1 MRIVLTKNGVNII
14 KEIDDVPRRR
24 NKTYDSSYSSLRT
37 RSEVKEDS
45 NPFDNLNKK
54 DSNYKEITL
63 TEKKLKIPFEMEEKY
78 TKFKNENEENTLKS
92 LNSSEQLLPDILSN
106 INKSIENDTKISSS
120 NSQLPIIKNSYP
132 IKYIISPKSYQKLSN
147 DVKLKKQLLKR
158 GTKLTEDNFRSVVY
172 EDPQKIFDKNSSFE
186 INTLNRNLIMYLNTD
201 ETISNSYIA
210 KLNKYNKEKL
220 KKLNKICQNEFYYR
234 DQEKIINKYIK
245 NKLKRDVIQIVD
257 NYKEKLD
264 EMKND
269 LDKSREV
276 IRNGELPKFDKRE
289 RYLNQI
295 IKAERDWSKYN
306 TARLYK
312 KSNPPITSLYNRR
325 HDDDDEK

>member
-78 TKFKNENEENTLKS
+78 IKIKNENEEETLKS

-210 KLNKYNKEKL
+210 KLNKYNKEKI
-220 KKLNKICQNEFYYR
+220 KKLNKICQNAFYYKE
-234 DQEKIINKYIK
+234 QEKMINKLIK
-245 NKLKRDVIQIVD
+245 KKLRSDIIHIND
-257 NYKEKLD
+257 IYKEQLD

-269 LDKSREV
+269 LEKSKV
-276 IRNGELPKFDKRE
+276 VFQNGELPKFDNRE

-295 IKAERDWSKYN
+295 IKAERDWSRFN
-306 TARLYK
+306 TARFYK
-312 KSNPPITSLYNRR
+312 KSNPPITSLYNRKS
-325 HDDDDEK
+325 DDEEN

>member
-24 NKTYDSSYSSLRT
+24 NRTYDSSYSSVRT
-37 RSEVKEDS
+37 RSNNVKEDS

-54 DSNYKEITL
+54 NSNYKEITL

-78 TKFKNENEENTLKS
+78 IKIKNENEEETLKS

-106 INKSIENDTKISSS
+106 INKSIENDSKVSSS
-120 NSQLPIIKNSYP
+120 NTQLPIIKNSYP

-147 DVKLKKQLLKR
+147 DVKLQKQLLKK
-158 GTKLTEDNFRSVVY
+158 GKKLTEDNFRSVVY

-210 KLNKYNKEKL
+210 KLNKYNKEKI
-220 KKLNKICQNEFYYR
+220 KKLNKICQNAFYYKE
-234 DQEKIINKYIK
+234 QEKIINKLIK
-245 NKLKRDVIQIVD
+245 KKLRSDIIHIND
-257 NYKEKLD
+257 TYKEQLD

-269 LDKSREV
+269 LEKSKSV
-276 IRNGELPKFDKRE
+276 LKNGELPKFDNRE

-295 IKAERDWSKYN
+295 IRAERDWSRFN
-306 TARLYK
+306 TARFYK
-312 KSNPPITSLYNRR
+312 KSNPPITSLYNRK
-325 HDDDDEK
+325 HDEEEN

>member
-245 NKLKRDVIQIVD
+245 NKLKRDVIQIAD

-312 KSNPPITSLYNRR
+312 KSNPPITSLYNRKS
-325 HDDDDEK
+325 DDEEN

>member
-210 KLNKYNKEKL
+210 KLNKYNKEKI
-220 KKLNKICQNEFYYR
+220 KKLNKICQNAFYYKE
-234 DQEKIINKYIK
+234 QEKMINKLIK
-245 NKLKRDVIQIVD
+245 KKLRSDIIHIND
-257 NYKEKLD
+257 IYKEQLD

-269 LDKSREV
+269 LEKSKV
-276 IRNGELPKFDKRE
+276 VFQNGELPKFDNRE

-295 IKAERDWSKYN
+295 IKRFW
-306 TARLYK
+306 
-312 KSNPPITSLYNRR
+312 
-325 HDDDDEK
+325 

>member
-210 KLNKYNKEKL
+210 KLNKYNKEKI
-220 KKLNKICQNEFYYR
+220 KKLNKICQNAFYYKE
-234 DQEKIINKYIK
+234 QEKMINKLIK
-245 NKLKRDVIQIVD
+245 KKLRSDIIHIND
-257 NYKEKLD
+257 IYKEQLD

-269 LDKSREV
+269 LEKSKV
-276 IRNGELPKFDKRE
+276 VFQNGELPKFDNRE

-295 IKAERDWSKYN
+295 IKAERDWSRFN
-306 TARLYK
+306 TARFYK
-312 KSNPPITSLYNRR
+312 KSNPPITSLYNRKS
-325 HDDDDEK
+325 DDEEN

>member
-210 KLNKYNKEKL
+210 KLNKYNKEKK
-220 KKLNKICQNEFYYR
+220 KKLNKICQNAFYYKE
-234 DQEKIINKYIK
+234 QEKMINKLIK
-245 NKLKRDVIQIVD
+245 KKLRSDIIHIND
-257 NYKEKLD
+257 IYKEQLD

-269 LDKSREV
+269 LEKSKV
-276 IRNGELPKFDKRE
+276 VFKNGELPKFDNRE

-295 IKAERDWSKYN
+295 IKAERDWSRFN
-306 TARLYK
+306 TARFYK

>member
-1 MRIVLTKNGVNII
+1 
-14 KEIDDVPRRR
+14 
-24 NKTYDSSYSSLRT
+24 
-37 RSEVKEDS
+37 
-45 NPFDNLNKK
+45 
-54 DSNYKEITL
+54 
-63 TEKKLKIPFEMEEKY
+63 MEEKY
-78 TKFKNENEENTLKS
+78 IKIKNENEEETLKS

-147 DVKLKKQLLKR
+147 DVKLQKQLLKR
-158 GTKLTEDNFRSVVY
+158 GKKLTEDNFRSVVY

-210 KLNKYNKEKL
+210 KLNKYNKEKI
-220 KKLNKICQNEFYYR
+220 KKLNKICQNAFYYKE
-234 DQEKIINKYIK
+234 QEKIINKLIK
-245 NKLKRDVIQIVD
+245 KKLRSDIIHIND
-257 NYKEKLD
+257 SYKEQLD

-269 LDKSREV
+269 LEKSKSV
-276 IRNGELPKFDKRE
+276 LKNGELPKFDNRE

-295 IKAERDWSKYN
+295 FRAERDWSRFN
-306 TARLYK
+306 TARFYK
-312 KSNPPITSLYNRR
+312 KSNPPITSLYNRK
-325 HDDDDEK
+325 HDEEEN

>member
-24 NKTYDSSYSSLRT
+24 NRTYDSSYSSVRT
-37 RSEVKEDS
+37 RSNVKEDS

-54 DSNYKEITL
+54 NSNYKEITL

-78 TKFKNENEENTLKS
+78 IKIKNENEEETLKS

-106 INKSIENDTKISSS
+106 INKSIENDSKVSSS
-120 NSQLPIIKNSYP
+120 NTQLPIIKNSYP

-210 KLNKYNKEKL
+210 KLNKYNKEKI
-220 KKLNKICQNEFYYR
+220 KKLNKICQNAFYYKE
-234 DQEKIINKYIK
+234 QEKIINKLIK
-245 NKLKRDVIQIVD
+245 KKLRSDIIHIND
-257 NYKEKLD
+257 SYKEQLD

-269 LDKSREV
+269 LEKSKSV
-276 IRNGELPKFDKRE
+276 LKNGELPKFDNRE

-295 IKAERDWSKYN
+295 IKAERDWSRFN
-306 TARLYK
+306 TARFYK
-312 KSNPPITSLYNRR
+312 KSNPPITSLYNRK
-325 HDDDDEK
+325 HDEEEN

>member
-24 NKTYDSSYSSLRT
+24 NRTYDSSYSSVRT
-37 RSEVKEDS
+37 RSNVKEDS

-54 DSNYKEITL
+54 NSNYKEITL

-78 TKFKNENEENTLKS
+78 IKIKNENEEETLKS

-106 INKSIENDTKISSS
+106 INKSIENDSKVSSS
-120 NSQLPIIKNSYP
+120 NTQLPIIKNSYP

-158 GTKLTEDNFRSVVY
+158 GKKLTEDNFRSVVY

-210 KLNKYNKEKL
+210 KLNKYNKEKI
-220 KKLNKICQNEFYYR
+220 KKLNKICQNAFYYKE
-234 DQEKIINKYIK
+234 QEKIINKLIK
-245 NKLKRDVIQIVD
+245 KKLRSDIIHIND
-257 NYKEKLD
+257 SYKEQLD

-269 LDKSREV
+269 LEKSKSV
-276 IRNGELPKFDKRE
+276 LKNGELPKFDNRE

-295 IKAERDWSKYN
+295 IKAERDWSRFN
-306 TARLYK
+306 TARFYK
-312 KSNPPITSLYNRR
+312 KSNPPITSLYNRK
-325 HDDDDEK
+325 HDEEEN

>member
-120 NSQLPIIKNSYP
+120 NTQLPIIKNSYP

-147 DVKLKKQLLKR
+147 DVKLQKQLLKR
-158 GTKLTEDNFRSVVY
+158 GKKLTEDNFRSVVY

-210 KLNKYNKEKL
+210 KLNKYNKEKI
-220 KKLNKICQNEFYYR
+220 KKLNKICQNAFYYKE
-234 DQEKIINKYIK
+234 QEKIINKLIK
-245 NKLKRDVIQIVD
+245 KKLRSDIIHIND
-257 NYKEKLD
+257 SYKEQLD

-269 LDKSREV
+269 LEKSKSV
-276 IRNGELPKFDKRE
+276 LKNGELPKFDNRE

-295 IKAERDWSKYN
+295 FRAERDWSRFN
-306 TARLYK
+306 TARFYK
-312 KSNPPITSLYNRR
+312 KSNPPITSLYNRK
-325 HDDDDEK
+325 HDEEEN

>member
-14 KEIDDVPRRR
+14 KEIDDVPRHR
-24 NKTYDSSYSSLRT
+24 NKTYDSHLSSKKT
-37 RSEVKEDS
+37 KSKEIEET
-45 NPFDNLNKK
+45 NPFDYLNKK
-54 DSNYKEITL
+54 LSNYKEIEL
-63 TEKKLKIPFEMEEKY
+63 TEKKLKIPFDMEEKY
-78 TKFKNENEENTLKS
+78 TKFKNENEESNLKS
-92 LNSSEQLLPDILSN
+92 LNSSEQILPDILSN
-106 INKSIENDTKISSS
+106 INKSIEMDSKNLSS
-120 NSQLPIIKNSYP
+120 NSQLPLIQNSYP
-132 IKYIISPKSYQKLSN
+132 LKYIMNAKSYQKLAN
-147 DVKLKKQLLKR
+147 DVKLKKQLLKK
-158 GTKLTEDNFRSVVY
+158 GKKLTEDNFRSVVY

>member
-54 DSNYKEITL
+54 NSNYKEITL

-78 TKFKNENEENTLKS
+78 IKIKNENEEETLKS

-147 DVKLKKQLLKR
+147 DVKLKKQL
-158 GTKLTEDNFRSVVY
+158 
-172 EDPQKIFDKNSSFE
+172 
-186 INTLNRNLIMYLNTD
+186 
-201 ETISNSYIA
+201 
-210 KLNKYNKEKL
+210 
-220 KKLNKICQNEFYYR
+220 
-234 DQEKIINKYIK
+234 
-245 NKLKRDVIQIVD
+245 
-257 NYKEKLD
+257 
-264 EMKND
+264 
-269 LDKSREV
+269 
-276 IRNGELPKFDKRE
+276 
-289 RYLNQI
+289 
-295 IKAERDWSKYN
+295 
-306 TARLYK
+306 RL
-312 KSNPPITSLYNRR
+312 
-325 HDDDDEK
+325 

>member
-210 KLNKYNKEKL
+210 KLNKYNKEKI
-220 KKLNKICQNEFYYR
+220 KKLNKICQNAFYYKE
-234 DQEKIINKYIK
+234 QEKMINKLIK
-245 NKLKRDVIQIVD
+245 KKLRSDIIHIND
-257 NYKEKLD
+257 IYKEQLD

-269 LDKSREV
+269 LEKSKV
-276 IRNGELPKFDKRE
+276 VFKNGELPKFDNRE

-295 IKAERDWSKYN
+295 IKAERDWSRFN
-306 TARLYK
+306 TARFYK
-312 KSNPPITSLYNRR
+312 KSNPPITSLYNRKS
-325 HDDDDEK
+325 DDEEN

>member
-106 INKSIENDTKISSS
+106 INKSIENDSKVSSS
-120 NSQLPIIKNSYP
+120 NTQLPIIKNSYP

-210 KLNKYNKEKL
+210 KLNKYNKEKI
-220 KKLNKICQNEFYYR
+220 KKLNKICQNAFYYKE
-234 DQEKIINKYIK
+234 QEKMINKLIK
-245 NKLKRDVIQIVD
+245 KKLRSDIIHIND
-257 NYKEKLD
+257 SYKEQLD

-269 LDKSREV
+269 LEKSKSV
-276 IRNGELPKFDKRE
+276 LKNGELPKFDNRE

-295 IKAERDWSKYN
+295 FRAERDWSRFN
-306 TARLYK
+306 TARFYK
-312 KSNPPITSLYNRR
+312 KSNPPITSLYNRKS
-325 HDDDDEK
+325 DDEEN

>member
-186 INTLNRNLIMYLNTD
+186 ISALNRNLIMYLNTD

-210 KLNKYNKEKL
+210 KLNKYNKEKI
-220 KKLNKICQNEFYYR
+220 KKLNKICQNAFYYKE
-234 DQEKIINKYIK
+234 QEKMINKLIK
-245 NKLKRDVIQIVD
+245 KKLRSDIIHIND
-257 NYKEKLD
+257 IYKEQLD

-269 LDKSREV
+269 LEKSKV
-276 IRNGELPKFDKRE
+276 VFKNGELPKFDNRE

-295 IKAERDWSKYN
+295 IKAERDWSRFN
-306 TARLYK
+306 TARFYK
-312 KSNPPITSLYNRR
+312 KSNPPITSLYNRKS
-325 HDDDDEK
+325 DDEEN

>member
-245 NKLKRDVIQIVD
+245 NKLKRDVIQIAD